1 MRNVETGRLVQSPAV
16 AVLDVLSKVV
26 LLTLLSL
33 VVIDPEWGNLAGK
46 APTARA
52 LTYPM
57 LAFAIPVWWAVRRSD
72 APYPWLP
79 DLLLTFTGF
88 SDILGNRLDLYDRVV
103 WFDDWMHFADTT
115 CVAAAL
121 VLMTMHRT
129 VSGVAVLERS
139 IALGMTAALGWE
151 LFEFA
156 SFVTHSS
163 ELPTAY
169 GDTIGD
175 LVMGWFGTIAAAL
188 LVHMAWR
195 HHLPVHRPVR
205 STHPVEGVLS
215 RGARGWSDS
224 AVIAQTDGRD
234 SSGD

>member
-1 MRNVETGRLVQSPAV
+1 MRNGETGRLVQSPGV
-16 AVLDVLSKVV
+16 AVLDLLSKVV
-26 LLTLLSL
+26 LLSFLFL
-33 VVIDPEWGNLAGK
+33 VVIDPEWGNLAVK

-52 LTYPM
+52 LTYPL

-79 DLLLTFTGF
+79 DLLLTLTGF

-103 WFDDWMHFADTT
+103 WFDDWMHFANTT

-121 VLMTMHRT
+121 VLVTMHRT

-151 LFEFA
+151 LFEYA
-156 SFVTHSS
+156 SFVTHST

-188 LVHMAWR
+188 LVHIVWR
-195 HHLPVHRPVR
+195 SHLLVHRQVG
-205 STHPVEGVLS
+205 STHSVEG
-215 RGARGWSDS
+215 RPIGGARGWSDS